1 MCADTD
7 SETQHMQETLDMLEA
22 RIARTDR
29 AAVEQETLDEHPL
42 LPGSLMHYLDFPNGM
57 NDFPGLDERM
67 ERWRSNLAKGLAEAA
82 RNGRRGFNIDYANVL
97 PVLAS
102 QERVHNAQMHFM
114 DVVACNPNKDVVGY
128 WFQPAMRQASDA
140 LLTLCA
146 NSQPQGFYVDNEPA
160 NTRGMPFAFTYAD
173 LDSEEEEGRFAT
185 RMTGAKSF
193 GLDPV
198 FYMIQPRVAQL
209 LKIRTRWP
217 RARIVA
223 IATPAKD
230 VDLQCA
236 QVLRAKLGSKK
247 K

>member
-1 MCADTD
+1 
-7 SETQHMQETLDMLEA
+7 
-22 RIARTDR
+22 
-29 AAVEQETLDEHPL
+29 
-42 LPGSLMHYLDFPNGM
+42 
-57 NDFPGLDERM
+57 M

-97 PVLAS
+97 PVLAA

-114 DVVACNPNKDVVGY
+114 DVVACNPNKDVIGY

-140 LLTLCA
+140 LLTLAA
-146 NSQPQGFYVDNEPA
+146 NSQPQGIYLDNEPA
-160 NTRGMPFAFTYAD
+160 NMRGMPFAFTYAD
-173 LDSEEEEGRFAT
+173 LDLEEGRLAT
-185 RMTGAKSF
+185 MLAGAKSF

-198 FYMIQPRVAQL
+198 FYMLQPRVAQL
-209 LKIRTRWP
+209 LKVRTLWP

-230 VDLQCA
+230 VELQCA